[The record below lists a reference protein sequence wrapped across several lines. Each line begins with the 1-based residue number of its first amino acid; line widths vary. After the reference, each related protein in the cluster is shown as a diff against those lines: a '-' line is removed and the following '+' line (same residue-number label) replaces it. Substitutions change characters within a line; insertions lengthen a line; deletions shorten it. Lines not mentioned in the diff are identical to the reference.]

1 MVGEFRVGRK
11 QIINIINMK
20 TAIIYYSKKGT
31 TQKVAKIIS
40 EKLNSEEDL
49 INLKQNTPLD
59 ISSYDRIIIGTPI
72 YAGNS
77 SKKVKKFITAN
88 QHHLLKKEIGLY
100 VCGMEKEEE
109 KQREELERAYPKELI
124 DKAKSKQFL
133 GGEFLFENMNF
144 FERMIIKKIA
154 KIDKSISALNHQNI
168 DRFIQDIS
176 L

>member
-1 MVGEFRVGRK
+1 MDDVIVVKDLTKRFGHFVAVD
-11 QIINIINMK
+11 NISFNV
-20 TAIIYYSKKGT
+20 KKGEIFGFLG
-31 TQKVAKIIS
+31 A
-40 EKLNSEEDL
+40 NGG
-49 INLKQNTPLD
+49 LKQNTPLD
-59 ISSYDRIIIGTPI
+59 ISSYDKIIIGTPI

-77 SKKVKKFITAN
+77 SKKVKKFIVAN
-88 QHHLLKKEIGLY
+88 LNHLQKKEIGLY

-109 KQREELERAYPKELI
+109 KQREELEGAYPTELLERA
-124 DKAKSKQFL
+124 KAKQFL
-133 GGEFLFENMNF
+133 GGEFMFENMNF